1 MVLYTTHCTRCRAL
15 EAALKNKNIQY
26 EVCEDVDKMIDLGF
40 MSAPILE
47 VDGQY
52 MKYDEAM
59 KYVMEGK

>member
-1 MVLYTTHCTRCRAL
+1 MVLYTTHCPRCRAL
-15 EAALKNKNIQY
+15 EAALKSKNITY
-26 EVCEDVDKMIDLGF
+26 ETCEDVQKMIDLGF